1 MVVYGVLATLYLLA
15 FCNSVNM
22 DWFPTLVFSGISLI
36 SGGIATWVTNS
47 YFIKQWPVKG
57 QRNWEILLA
66 VTAGPLVCIF
76 LGLMAYTSFKA
87 FFGTSIITLYVLMM
101 LLLEIYENQ

>member
-1 MVVYGVLATLYLLA
+1 MVVYGVLASLYLLA

-36 SGGIATWVTNS
+36 GGGIATWRTNS
-47 YFIKQWPVKG
+47 YFIEKWPVKG

-66 VTAGPLVCIF
+66 IVAGSLACLVAPYVVIIAF
-76 LGLMAYTSFKA
+76 ILM
-87 FFGTSIITLYVLMM
+87 IIILVL
-101 LLLEIYENQ
+101 